1 MDQLQLDFAKE
12 TPSSYK
18 IHLYKNDA
26 EIVSLRADSQVD
38 ASHKR
43 RALIN
48 LLDRSPYRKVGWEE
62 DPRATGW
69 FGLSL
74 HNGPASPA
82 SIYHL
87 TIEKDLGV
95 RDE

>member
-1 MDQLQLDFAKE
+1 MDQLQLTFPKE
-12 TPSSYK
+12 APASYK
-18 IHLYKNDA
+18 IHLYKNNT
-26 EIVSLRADSQVD
+26 EIAYLRADSQVD

-43 RALIN
+43 RALIG
-48 LLDRSPYRKVGWEE
+48 LLDRSPYRKVSWEE

-69 FGLSL
+69 FGLSIN
-74 HNGPASPA
+74 NGPANPA
-82 SIYHL
+82 IIYHL